1 MKRILIIGSAH
12 EAALEHIYAKH
23 LSALHNAVKIYPI
36 QDLFLSYYTKS
47 LLNKIT
53 FRLGWSSIYDQL
65 QKAVISFV
73 AKYEPSHII
82 VFKGMELLPATL
94 HVWKSKG
101 IKLINYNPDNPFLFS
116 GRGSG
121 NENVSNSI
129 LLYDL
134 YCSYDSSI
142 VKQLQ
147 DRGVKSTLVPF
158 GFELDELEYQKIE
171 NTPEIN
177 RVCFLGNPD
186 KERAQFINR
195 LINMHID
202 IDLYGTNWSRYIPSN
217 SNSVNIYP
225 PVYGLDFWKTLRRYA
240 VQLNLMRIHNLN
252 SHNMRSFDIPGAGGI
267 MLAPRTADHQLYFE
281 EGKEVFLFKDIEECV
296 TQINFIINMDKEIK
310 INFRTNIRKKSL
322 ELYTYKKVVENFE
335 NLLSKLSY

>member
-1 MKRILIIGSAH
+1 LNKVLIIGSTH
-12 EAALEHIYAKH
+12 KAALEHIYAKH
-23 LSALHNAVKIYPI
+23 LSTFGNAVEIYPI
-36 QDLFLSYYTKS
+36 QDIFLSHYTSS
-47 LLNKIT
+47 LFNKII
-53 FRLGWSSIYDQL
+53 FRLGWSSIYAQL
-65 QKAVISFV
+65 QKKVLSFV
-73 AKYEPSHII
+73 AEFEPSHII
-82 VFKGMELLPATL
+82 VFKGMELLPSTL

-129 LLYDL
+129 LLFDL

-147 DRGVKSTLVPF
+147 DRGVKSALVPF
-158 GFELDELEYQKIE
+158 GFELDELEYQKIQ

-186 KERAQFINR
+186 KERAKFINS
-195 LINMHID
+195 LINQHID
-202 IDLYGTNWSRYIPSN
+202 IDLYGTNWNQYIPSN
-217 SNSVNIYP
+217 SSSVKIHP

-252 SHNMRSFDIPGAGGI
+252 SHNMRSFDIPGVGGI
-267 MLAPRTADHQLYFE
+267 MLAPRTVDHQLYFE
-281 EGKEVFLFKDIEECV
+281 EGKEVFLFQNQIECV
-296 TQINFIINMDKEIK
+296 KSIHQLLSMHKDKRTAIRNAARNKSVLKYKYQHQVYLMNTQIN
-310 INFRTNIRKKSL
+310 
-322 ELYTYKKVVENFE
+322 EL
-335 NLLSKLSY
+335 

>member
-1 MKRILIIGSAH
+1 VKRILIIGSAH
-12 EAALEHIYAKH
+12 QSALEHIYAKH
-23 LSALHNAVKIYPI
+23 LRAFGNAVEIYPI

-47 LLNKIT
+47 FLNKII

-94 HVWKSKG
+94 HIWESKG

-129 LLYDL
+129 LLFDL

-147 DRGVKSTLVPF
+147 DSGVKSALIPF

-186 KERAQFINR
+186 KERAKFINS
-195 LINMHID
+195 LLNEHID
-202 IDLYGTNWSRYIPSN
+202 IDLYGSNWSRYIPSN
-217 SNSVNIYP
+217 LSSVKIYP

-252 SHNMRSFDIPGAGGI
+252 SHNMRSFDIPGVGGI

-281 EGKEVFLFKDIEECV
+281 EGKEVFLFKDIEECII
-296 TQINFIINMDKEIK
+296 TIHQLLSINKDK
-310 INFRTNIRKKSL
+310 RTVIRNAARNKSVL
-322 ELYTYKKVVENFE
+322 NYTYKKQVE
-335 NLLSKLSY
+335 LLTVQINAL

>member
-1 MKRILIIGSAH
+1 MNKFLIIGSTH

-23 LSALHNAVKIYPI
+23 LSAFGNAVEIFPL
-36 QDLFLSYYTKS
+36 QDSFLSYYTNS
-47 LLNKIT
+47 LLNKII
-53 FRLGWSSIYDQL
+53 FRLGWSSIYAQL
-65 QKAVISFV
+65 QKTVLSFV

-94 HVWKSKG
+94 HIWKSKG

-129 LLYDL
+129 LLFDL

-147 DRGVKSTLVPF
+147 NRGVKSALIPF

-186 KERAQFINR
+186 KERAKFINS
-195 LINMHID
+195 LINQHIA
-202 IDLYGTNWSRYIPSN
+202 IDLYGSNWTRYIPSN
-217 SNSVNIYP
+217 SNSVKIYP
-225 PVYGLDFWKTLRRYA
+225 PVYGLDFWKILRRYT

-252 SHNMRSFDIPGAGGI
+252 SHNMRSFDIPGVGGI

-281 EGKEVFLFKDIEECV
+281 EGKEVFLFQDQIECV
-296 TQINFIINMDKEIK
+296 KSIHQLLSMHKDM
-310 INFRTNIRKKSL
+310 RTAIRNAARKKSVL
-322 ELYTYKKVVENFE
+322 NYTYKKQVE
-335 NLLSKLSY
+335 LLTIQINAL

>member
-12 EAALEHIYAKH
+12 QAALEHIYAKH
-23 LSALHNAVKIYPI
+23 LSSFGNVVEIYPI
-36 QDLFLSYYTKS
+36 QDLFLSYYSKS

-147 DRGVKSTLVPF
+147 DRGVKSALIPF

-186 KERAQFINR
+186 KERAKFINS
-195 LINMHID
+195 LINQHID
-202 IDLYGTNWSRYIPSN
+202 IDLYGTNWSQYIPSN
-217 SNSVNIYP
+217 SSSVKIHP

-267 MLAPRTADHQLYFE
+267 MLAPRTADHQLYFD

-296 TQINFIINMDKEIK
+296 KSIQELLSMHKDK
-310 INFRTNIRKKSL
+310 RTAIRNAARNKSVL
-322 ELYTYKKVVENFE
+322 HYTYKKQVE
-335 NLLSKLSY
+335 LLAVQINAL

>member
-1 MKRILIIGSAH
+1 MNRILVIGSAH
-12 EAALEHIYAKH
+12 PAALEHIY
-23 LSALHNAVKIYPI
+23 VKYLQQLGNFVELYPI
-36 QDLFLSYYTKS
+36 QDHFLHYYSKNFI
-47 LLNKIT
+47 NKIL
-53 FRLGWSSIYDQL
+53 FRLGFSSIYKKL
-65 QKAVISFV
+65 NRAVNSFVISSN
-73 AKYEPSHII
+73 PTHIVI
-82 VFKGMELLPATL
+82 FKGMELLPATL
-94 HVWKSKG
+94 HIWKSKG

-121 NENVSNSI
+121 NKNVSNSI
-129 LLYDL
+129 LLFDL

-147 DRGVKSTLVPF
+147 DRGVKSALVPF

-186 KERAQFINR
+186 KERAKFINS
-195 LINMHID
+195 LINQHID
-202 IDLYGTNWSRYIPSN
+202 IDLYGSNWSQYIPSN
-217 SNSVNIYP
+217 SSSVKIHP

-252 SHNMRSFDIPGAGGI
+252 SHNMRSFDIPGVGGI

-281 EGKEVFLFKDIEECV
+281 DGKEVFLFKDIGECV
-296 TQINFIINMDKEIK
+296 KSIQELLSMHKDK
-310 INFRTNIRKKSL
+310 RTAIRNAARNKSVL
-322 ELYTYKKVVENFE
+322 HYTYKKQVE
-335 NLLSKLSY
+335 LLTVQINTL